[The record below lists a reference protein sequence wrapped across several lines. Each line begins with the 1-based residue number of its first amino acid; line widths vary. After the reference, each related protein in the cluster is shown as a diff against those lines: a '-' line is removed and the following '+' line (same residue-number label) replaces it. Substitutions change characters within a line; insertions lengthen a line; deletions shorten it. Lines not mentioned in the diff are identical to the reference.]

1 MGKFL
6 LDTSAILTLIEG
18 ENGAERVATILREEE
33 TLIPWV
39 VLMESYYISQQERGE
54 TEANTRYAMLKELP
68 ATILWETNEAT
79 LLTAAR
85 LKANHRLSFADANIA
100 AFAVRHNAVLL
111 HKDPEYRA
119 LSEFVQQEVL
129 PYKK

>member
-18 ENGAERVATILREEE
+18 ENGAERVATVLREEE
-33 TLIPWV
+33 TLIPWI

-68 ATILWETNEAT
+68 TTILWETNEAT

-100 AFAVRHNAVLL
+100 AFAIRHDAVLL

-119 LSEFVQQEVL
+119 LSDFVQQEAL

>member
-18 ENGAERVATILREEE
+18 ENGAERVATILREDE

-68 ATILWETNEAT
+68 ATILWETNEST

-100 AFAVRHNAVLL
+100 AFAIRHNAVLL
-111 HKDPEYRA
+111 HKDPEYLA
-119 LSEFVQQEVL
+119 LSDLLPQEEL